1 MTFFCIF
8 LVLRLRSD
16 DVVQSTQAKFLVHT
30 MQLIPHKFCK
40 TLETQK
46 ILPVSTENETIHYF
60 RVQVDQTRF
69 ASRFFCLYFLY
80 KLNFCKQD
88 NNVLEVCIAK
98 FWSNFG
104 ETNLRSTIEFHGIH
118 INGSSKHTK

>member
-1 MTFFCIF
+1 MKLKSSTFFIF
-8 LVLRLRSD
+8 SVLRLRSD

-46 ILPVSTENETIHYF
+46 ILPVSTENETLHYF
-60 RVQVDQTRF
+60 RV
-69 ASRFFCLYFLY
+69 
-80 KLNFCKQD
+80 QD

-118 INGSSKHTK
+118 INGSSKYQNATNPLLSICLID